1 MSANP
6 AAKDPMPRT
15 TQPNGYRVLIIDD
28 NPAIHE
34 DIRKILI
41 PTARRDDLLDQMSS
55 ELFGDVAPKADFSM
69 VFHADSALQGKEGYE
84 MVKAKVAAGEPYM
97 LAFVDV
103 RMPPGWDGIETI
115 EHLWNADPSLQIVLC
130 TAYSDHSWKEISQR
144 LPRLDGWLVL
154 KKPFDTIEVLQSA
167 HSLASKWMLGEQ
179 LRHEFQDL
187 EGIVADRTK
196 ELKLIN
202 EKLMHEI
209 TERKAAET
217 NLKHL
222 ATHDALTGLSNRLL
236 LRDRLDLAVARGRR
250 FKTPT
255 ALMMLDLDGF
265 KEVNDSLGH
274 EAGDALLKTM
284 ASRLKKAARECDTV
298 SRFGGDE
305 FVILL
310 TDLANEE
317 DTRVVAERV
326 LASVAEPVAFGGQ
339 TLSVTTSIGIA
350 VFPRDG
356 EDAETLLK
364 CADIAMYEAKAGG
377 RNGFRHYIAGT
388 AVKLTERMALRE
400 DLKRA
405 VENDELELKYQPLID
420 LKDETIVGI
429 EALLRWNHPI
439 HGVIDPM
446 RFLPNAE
453 ESGQIGSI
461 GKWVVEKACR
471 QTMFWRA
478 KGLRPVP
485 ISVNL
490 TAAELEREDLASMIE
505 GVLNVVGLDPTGLQI
520 EVTETAATRNL
531 ELSERNLVTLS
542 NMGVGIIIDDFG
554 AGTSSLRRLKRL
566 PVDAIKIDRLFIKN
580 IADDPRDAAIVA
592 AVVSLARSL
601 GIRVI
606 AAGIETRAQ
615 LEFLRGLRWQ
625 VPSELQCQAGQGFLF
640 SRPIS
645 PLEIERLLGEGHVGE
660 SDAPRNKD
668 GR

>member
-1 MSANP
+1 
-6 AAKDPMPRT
+6 
-15 TQPNGYRVLIIDD
+15 
-28 NPAIHE
+28 
-34 DIRKILI
+34 
-41 PTARRDDLLDQMSS
+41 
-55 ELFGDVAPKADFSM
+55 
-69 VFHADSALQGKEGYE
+69 
-84 MVKAKVAAGEPYM
+84 
-97 LAFVDV
+97 
-103 RMPPGWDGIETI
+103 
-115 EHLWNADPSLQIVLC
+115 
-130 TAYSDHSWKEISQR
+130 
-144 LPRLDGWLVL
+144 
-154 KKPFDTIEVLQSA
+154 
-167 HSLASKWMLGEQ
+167 
-179 LRHEFQDL
+179 
-187 EGIVADRTK
+187 
-196 ELKLIN
+196 
-202 EKLMHEI
+202 
-209 TERKAAET
+209 
-217 NLKHL
+217 
-222 ATHDALTGLSNRLL
+222 
-236 LRDRLDLAVARGRR
+236 
-250 FKTPT
+250 
-255 ALMMLDLDGF
+255 MMLDLDGF

-310 TDLANEE
+310 TDLANED

-326 LASVAEPVAFGGQ
+326 LASVAEPVPFGGQ
-339 TLSVTTSIGIA
+339 SLSVTTSIGIA

-377 RNGFRHYIAGT
+377 RNGYRHYVAGT
-388 AVKLTERMALRE
+388 AVKLTERMALRD

-405 VENDELELKYQPLID
+405 IENDELDLQYQPLID
-420 LKDETIVGI
+420 LRDESIVGI

-471 QTMFWRA
+471 QSMLWRR

-485 ISVNL
+485 MAVNL

-505 GVLNVVGLDPTGLQI
+505 GILKDTGLDPKALQI

-531 ELSERNLVTLS
+531 ELSERNLVSLS
-542 NMGVGIIIDDFG
+542 NMGVGIVIDDFG

-580 IADDPRDAAIVA
+580 IAEDPRDAAIVA

-606 AAGIETRAQ
+606 AEGIETRAQ
-615 LEFLRGLRWQ
+615 LEFLRGLKWQ

-645 PLEIERLLGEGHVGE
+645 AREIERIMGEDRVSE
-660 SDAPRNKD
+660 SDTPRIKD
-668 GR
+668 ER